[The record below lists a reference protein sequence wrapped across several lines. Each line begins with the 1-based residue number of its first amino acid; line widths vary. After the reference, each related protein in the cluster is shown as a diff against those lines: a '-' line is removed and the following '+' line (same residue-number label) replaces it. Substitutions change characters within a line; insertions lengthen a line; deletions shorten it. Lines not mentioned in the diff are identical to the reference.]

1 MAGQFYYLI
10 TSLPSL
16 EELGS
21 EAPVTGAEYLDLV
34 DESAVAY
41 DLVKAVLL
49 SDDLVQVQAFKS
61 NEIENVDTS
70 VLTELQIRGE
80 EMMPEYLTLTAGTE
94 NPDAMWEDYFNYA
107 WKTAEAYG
115 CEFLKSWIG
124 YEVGLRNALIT
135 ARARKLSLDPEEYY
149 VARELAGDQ
158 DFTSLVNEWSGAENP
173 MAGMMVLDKA
183 RWDWL
188 SENDSWFQFTYDELV
203 VYAAR
208 LILLKRWERL
218 GGKMTAA
225 S

>member
-21 EAPVTGAEYLDLV
+21 ESPVTGSEYLDLV
-34 DESAVAY
+34 DESAIAY

-61 NEIENVDTS
+61 KEIEHLSLS
-70 VLTELQIRGE
+70 VLTELEVRGE
-80 EMMPEYLTLTAGTE
+80 EPMPEYLTLTAGTD
-94 NPDAMWEDYFNYA
+94 NADAMWGDYFKYA
-107 WKTAEAYG
+107 WQIADGYG
-115 CEFLKSWIG
+115 CEFLKLWIG
-124 YEVGLRNALIT
+124 YEVGLRNALIA

-149 VARELAGDQ
+149 VARELIGDQ
-158 DFTSLVNEWSGAENP
+158 DFTSLINEWSGADNP
-173 MAGMMVLDKA
+173 LAGMMILDKA

-188 SENDSWFQFTYDELV
+188 SENDSWFKFTYDELV
-203 VYAAR
+203 VYGAR
-208 LILLKRWERL
+208 LLLLKRWERL
-218 GGKMTAA
+218 SGKVSAA